1 MNGFLLAALAAL
13 PAPAF
18 AADATSGGTR
28 QPLNLTAIGISSWPP
43 PWSSP
48 GGRRSAARP
57 GGDGPDIQPSPG
69 FTRVAMT
76 AKMALRDIA
85 SARSCIAESSRIVAF
100 TDT

>member
-1 MNGFLLAALAAL
+1 MVILCINQCIRTGAL
-13 PAPAF
+13 PDSR
-18 AADATSGGTR
+18 AD
-28 QPLNLTAIGISSWPP
+28 I
-43 PWSSP
+43 
-48 GGRRSAARP
+48 RRFITQYQHIRRKQDG
-57 GGDGPDIQPSPG
+57 GGDGPDIQPSAG